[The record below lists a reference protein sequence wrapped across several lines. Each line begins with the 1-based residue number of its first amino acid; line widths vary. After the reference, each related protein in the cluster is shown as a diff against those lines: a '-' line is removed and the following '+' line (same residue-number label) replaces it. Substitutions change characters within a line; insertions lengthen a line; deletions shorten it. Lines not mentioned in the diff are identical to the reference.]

1 MRIIIIIIIIRI
13 HKLFM
18 YSPHCSHIFVKLL
31 VGRIC
36 LNIKKCIFGDHL
48 LDSHVLYIWLSSDL
62 VRKIRCSSL
71 LRLEGLTSTGFIL
84 ECGIALLIQMKI
96 YFGVLNLH

>member
-1 MRIIIIIIIIRI
+1 MLMTSFLTLKSQYQDAYNNNN
-13 HKLFM
+13 KLFM

-36 LNIKKCIFGDHL
+36 LNIKECIFGDHL

-62 VRKIRCSSL
+62 VRRN
-71 LRLEGLTSTGFIL
+71 
-84 ECGIALLIQMKI
+84 QMLVAI
-96 YFGVLNLH
+96 ET